1 MSKARHYRA
10 VGSPT
15 DRFSSTE
22 LQMVEYVEIPLSD
35 LLLDMRNARLRDEG
49 TTQQATLLALAR
61 QQGKRLLRL
70 ARDIVEK

>member
-1 MSKARHYRA
+1 
-10 VGSPT
+10 
-15 DRFSSTE
+15 
-22 LQMVEYVEIPLSD
+22 MVEYVEIPLSD